1 MQSIRAFRTDAPV
14 PLEAY
19 RQVDADIKVAARQA
33 MIGRRLTPLY
43 GPLGFGTQSI
53 TYDLLTEVA
62 DATLEF
68 AWSARG
74 SEDTG
79 LTARTVVKVPVLKKP
94 FRINARSLASMQE
107 SGIRLDT
114 ATAKSAAYKVSK
126 LEDDLI
132 LDGFAAD
139 GSTYDLNGF
148 YQDANNTEGT
158 SKDFGTAGYAIDKVN
173 LALAVLETDNI
184 FPPVNMVLHPT
195 QYREPHDVLSSTAVP
210 EIDVV
215 RRIIGGQIY
224 ETAAQT
230 AATGMLV
237 AAGDR
242 GFFDLAVGVDMTSL
256 MEILPLNFGK
266 DLYGVVYEC
275 VVPRIWETNAIC
287 TLTSI

>member
-1 MQSIRAFRTDAPV
+1 MQSISAFRTDAPV

-19 RQVDADIKVAARQA
+19 RQVDAAIKVAARQA

-79 LTARTVVKVPVLKKP
+79 LTARTVTKVPVLKKP
-94 FRINARSLASMQE
+94 FRINARSLASMRE

-139 GSTYDLNGF
+139 GSTYDLNGL
-148 YQDANNTEGT
+148 YQAANNTEAT
-158 SKDFGTAGYAIDKVN
+158 SKDFGTALYAIQKVN

-184 FPPVNMVLHPT
+184 YPPVNMVLNPT
-195 QYREPHDVLSSTAVP
+195 QYREMFDVVTNTAVA
-210 EIDVV
+210 EVDVV
-215 RRIIGGQIY
+215 QRIIGGHIY
-224 ETAAQT
+224 ETSAQT

-242 GFFDLAVGVDMTSL
+242 GFFDLAVGVDTTSM

-287 TLTSI
+287 TLTNI